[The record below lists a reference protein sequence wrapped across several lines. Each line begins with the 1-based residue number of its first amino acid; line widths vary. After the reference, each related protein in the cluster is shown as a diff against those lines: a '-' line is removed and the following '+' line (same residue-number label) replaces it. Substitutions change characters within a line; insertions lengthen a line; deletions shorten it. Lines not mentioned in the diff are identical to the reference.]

1 MLAGR
6 SLCLARPD
14 LARTRPDQGGQE
26 TMAVKAC
33 QARPA
38 SRQQPPQV
46 RRAVRRC
53 AGPARANLGSL
64 QVGENVGGL
73 ATD

>member
-1 MLAGR
+1 
-6 SLCLARPD
+6 
-14 LARTRPDQGGQE
+14 
-26 TMAVKAC
+26 MAVKAC

-46 RRAVRRC
+46 RRAVRRAVRRC
-53 AGPARANLGSL
+53 AGPARADVGSL

-73 ATD
+73 ADWLTE